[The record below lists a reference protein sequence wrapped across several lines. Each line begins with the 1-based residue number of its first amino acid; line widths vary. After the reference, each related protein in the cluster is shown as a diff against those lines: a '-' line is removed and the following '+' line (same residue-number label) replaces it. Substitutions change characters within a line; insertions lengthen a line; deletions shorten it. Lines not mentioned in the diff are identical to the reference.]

1 MGSSLSRKAKQKRL
15 FGLKFGQPVAGVIN
29 VFSAVT
35 MPAGHLVGLDNPV
48 MGAAWA
54 DFAFPPFRCDEF
66 AIFGKFQRTIP
77 HINLH
82 LIDAPKVTKSYRENV
97 SSFFC
102 AQRPG
107 HLNGFRLA

>member
-1 MGSSLSRKAKQKRL
+1 M
-15 FGLKFGQPVAGVIN
+15 
-29 VFSAVT
+29 T

-82 LIDAPKVTKSYRENV
+82 LIDAPKVTDLYRKNV
-97 SSFFC
+97 SSFWYTKTRTLERVPLWHKKTENDR
-102 AQRPG
+102 QVISG
-107 HLNGFRLA
+107 RLTAVSNIPNCRSEATT